1 MSEIKHFHGQMSDHF
16 RTALFIILSGGFQ
29 DAYTYISRGGVFANA
44 QTGNI
49 VLMSSAMFDGDAS
62 KIFKYLIPVVS
73 FILGIATAEV
83 VHMHFKHYE
92 KIHWRQ
98 MILFSEIILLFV
110 VGFLPHRV
118 DYLANALVSYVCAL
132 QVQTFHKIRGH
143 AYASTMCIGNM
154 RSGTEALCV
163 YYHTHDKEV
172 LKKAL
177 TYFSVI
183 LVFAVDLLR
192 PVVDKLRYD
201 VRTGKRIKGVFE
213 KWARLKKLYWLI
225 PEVSTPQ

>member
-1 MSEIKHFHGQMSDHF
+1 MRSYGKHFHGQMSDHF

-62 KIFKYLIPVVS
+62 RILKYLIP
-73 FILGIATAEV
+73 V

-98 MILFSEIILLFV
+98 IILFSEIILLLV

-132 QVQTFHKIRGH
+132 QVQTFHKVRGH

-183 LVFAVDLLR
+183 LVFAVGAGIGSFITKIVGDKSIWICCVLLSISFGMMFV
-192 PVVDKLRYD
+192 P
-201 VRTGKRIKGVFE
+201 E
-213 KWARLKKLYWLI
+213 K
-225 PEVSTPQ
+225 E

>member
-62 KIFKYLIPVVS
+62 RILKYLIPVVS

-92 KIHWRQ
+92 K
-98 MILFSEIILLFV
+98 
-110 VGFLPHRV
+110 
-118 DYLANALVSYVCAL
+118 Y
-132 QVQTFHKIRGH
+132 
-143 AYASTMCIGNM
+143 IG
-154 RSGTEALCV
+154 
-163 YYHTHDKEV
+163 
-172 LKKAL
+172 
-177 TYFSVI
+177 
-183 LVFAVDLLR
+183 
-192 PVVDKLRYD
+192 
-201 VRTGKRIKGVFE
+201 GK
-213 KWARLKKLYWLI
+213 
-225 PEVSTPQ
+225 